1 MLFLAL
7 DQSTSATKALLF
19 TADGRVLDRES
30 REHRQHYPRPGWVEH
45 DAEEIWSHTLTV
57 LSTLALRQ
65 ADRWAEVV
73 SLSITN
79 QRETFVVFERGSGR
93 PLHPAIVWQCRR
105 SELICQA
112 HLAAGDEALVR
123 ARTGLKIDPYFSG
136 SKLQWLMAEQPAI
149 AARVHDGSALIGTI
163 DTYLIHRLTGGT
175 EFATDSTNA
184 SRTLLF
190 DIVDRRWS
198 ATLCALWQIPPHA
211 LATVRDSSADFGA
224 TDLGGRWAKPLPIR
238 GVMGDSQAALLAQSC
253 FAPGTAKVTFGTGS
267 SVLLNIGPIP
277 RFSAQ
282 GTLTTLAWTLG
293 DEIAYAFEGVI
304 ISSASTLTWLRDQL
318 GLAARIE
325 ELDQWASALPD
336 NGGVYLV
343 PAFTGLGLPHWAPEA
358 RAAIVGLSS
367 HSDKRHVARAA
378 YESIAYQVRDALDAM
393 RTEAGVTL
401 RELAADGGPTV
412 SAFLMQF
419 TADITGVDLR
429 VSQVAECSAL
439 GAVTAGRIQTAGLTP
454 FLRDTTAGSGVL
466 TYRPQRS
473 APDVAQQ
480 LAGWRKAVRQ
490 VLAAPPLSN
499 GQ

>member
-1 MLFLAL
+1 M
-7 DQSTSATKALLF
+7 ATLGGHYAQGKGVPADPVKAHAWSLEAAEAGQVGAMF
-19 TADGRVLDRES
+19 DGGFD
-30 REHRQHYPRPGWVEH
+30 
-45 DAEEIWSHTLTV
+45 
-57 LSTLALRQ
+57 
-65 ADRWAEVV
+65 
-73 SLSITN
+73 
-79 QRETFVVFERGSGR
+79 FERGHGTEQDDQLAVIWYGR
-93 PLHPAIVWQCRR
+93 AAAKNHPEATKNLASLR
-105 SELICQA
+105 
-112 HLAAGDEALVR
+112 AAGRD
-123 ARTGLKIDPYFSG
+123 
-136 SKLQWLMAEQPAI
+136 QPI
-149 AARVHDGSALIGTI
+149 TRALIGTI
-163 DTYLIHRLTGGT
+163 DTYLIHRLTGGS

-198 ATLCALWQIPPHA
+198 AALCALWQVPPHA
-211 LATVRDSSADFGA
+211 LATVRDNSADFGA

-238 GVMGDSQAALLAQSC
+238 GVMGDSQAALLAQRC

-267 SVLLNIGPIP
+267 SVLLNIGPTP

-358 RAAIVGLSS
+358 RAAIVGLSN

-393 RTEAGVTL
+393 RAEAGVTL
-401 RELAADGGPTV
+401 SELAADGGPTV

-439 GAVTAGRIQTAGLTP
+439 GAVTAGRIQTAGLAP
-454 FLRDTTAGSGVL
+454 FLRDTTAGAGVL

-480 LAGWRKAVRQ
+480 LSGWRKAVRQ
-490 VLAAPPLSN
+490 VLAAPPQLD